1 MPPTLHIVEPTL
13 EGQSGHCH
21 SFIASL
27 CGANPDPEQQF
38 VLWVARGARL
48 PQLEKPNIRV
58 RPYFFRRIRRLQAPL
73 LLRGLL
79 SQPGRVFLATAERAD
94 LFLLNLASRGK
105 IPEEKVFLYF
115 HWSRKTKRKLDY
127 FKKIARRHPDLNILG
142 PTSTVVD
149 MFRECGFR
157 KARLA
162 PYPIT
167 PVPHRHSFEPSPFRH
182 LLFAGAAREDKGFSR
197 IVAFIEYLAEH
208 QITMPFSLQTSPDH
222 YGRYDAVTG
231 QMVARLEGLAYPSIR
246 LQPAT
251 LNTDEYYDL
260 FRGGICLQL
269 YNQADFADRISGI
282 TLDALSMGCPV
293 VALANTWM
301 ATMVERFGAGCVV
314 EGTMPEELLKAAR
327 EILANYPGYQD
338 RACHAGSILQAEH
351 SPTHL
356 LKAVTA

>member
-27 CGANPDPEQQF
+27 CSANHDPEQQF

-79 SQPGRVFLATAERAD
+79 SQAGRVFLATAERAD
-94 LFLLNLASRGK
+94 LFLLNLASGGK

-127 FKKIARRHPDLNILG
+127 FKKVAGRHPDLNILG

-149 MFRECGFR
+149 LFRECGFR

-167 PVPHRHSFEPSPFRH
+167 PVPHRHPFAPGPFRH

-208 QITMPFSLQTSPDH
+208 RITMPFSLQTSPDH
-222 YGRYDAVTG
+222 YGRHDAVTG
-231 QMVARLEGLAYPSIR
+231 QMLVRLQGIAYPSLR
-246 LQPAT
+246 LQPTT
-251 LNTDEYYDL
+251 LSTDEYYDL

-269 YNQADFADRISGI
+269 YNQTDFADRISGI

-293 VALANTWM
+293 VALADTWM
-301 ATMVERFGAGCVV
+301 ASMVERFGAGRVV
-314 EGTMPEELLKAAR
+314 AGTMPEELLAAVR
-327 EILANYPGYQD
+327 EIHTNYAGYQD
-338 RACHAGSILQAEH
+338 RACRAGLILQAEH
-351 SPTHL
+351 HPSHL
-356 LKAVTA
+356 LKALTE